1 MSLLSD
7 IAGFYASEPAFL
19 WLTVTCIISA
29 AMLWRQHRGLKFSL
43 HWFISTKFLSFGVL
57 FTLLVLFA
65 SAFARDFTHFSLILF
80 AGGIVA
86 GALFAAK
93 LAILSWKPKSKD
105 EKPPTFKRF
114 WMLLGFI
121 VGVFSLAA
129 GWGLFPNIQDQNDW
143 ITFGLLMLL
152 GATFLL
158 RAIPTLQF
166 HIYLPTGVAAWAAI
180 AAPTWVHPFTF
191 LGFTLTPGTGLINL
205 ITGVVTITFWIIL
218 TVVLLWLSHTATFMD
233 KTLNSPPLLFIT
245 CIACMTWAC
254 MLVVLPL
261 WSL

>member
-29 AMLWRQHRGLKFSL
+29 VILWRQHKGLKFSL
-43 HWFISTKFLSFGVL
+43 HWFISTKLLSFGVL
-57 FTLLVLFA
+57 FTILILFA
-65 SAFARDFTHFSLILF
+65 SAFARDFTHFSLILG
-80 AGGIVA
+80 AGGVIAA
-86 GALFAAK
+86 GLFAAK
-93 LAILSWKPKSKD
+93 LKILEWKPKVKD
-105 EKPPTFKRF
+105 EKPPQFKRF
-114 WMLLGFI
+114 WVLVGFVI
-121 VGVFSLAA
+121 GVFALAA
-129 GWGLFPNIQDQNDW
+129 AWELFPDIKYQDDW
-143 ITFGLLMLL
+143 ITFGLLILL
-152 GATFLL
+152 GMTFLL

-166 HIYLPTGVAAWAAI
+166 HVYLPVGIATWAGI
-180 AAPTWVHPFTF
+180 AAPTWIHPFTF
-191 LGFTLTPGTGLINL
+191 LGFTMTPGVGLTNL
-205 ITGVVTITFWIIL
+205 IVAVITFSSWIIL
-218 TVVLLWLSHTATFMD
+218 TVILLWLSHSSDFMN